1 MSSEAG
7 GATPRGD
14 ALGGGGTAGPAT
26 QFGIGQPVPR
36 VEDPRLVTGRGRF
49 TDDLELPGQAWIAF
63 CRSPHPHGRIVR
75 IGVDAARRA
84 AGVLAVY
91 RGTDLAGLGG
101 LPCVAQLEGVDGAPA
116 FIPHRPALP
125 TDRVRY
131 VGQAVAAV
139 VAETLQ
145 QARDAADLV
154 ELEVEALPVAIG
166 LAAAA
171 APDAPSVHD
180 EHGSNLCVHWRNG
193 DAASVDAAIAAAA
206 HVTRVTV
213 VNNRVAPGP
222 LEPQSSLAAHE
233 SGRLTLYNPS
243 QGAFAQRNA
252 AAAIFGMERDAVRVV
267 SGDTGGGF
275 GVRGGLHPETV
286 MCLFAA
292 RDLER
297 PVKWRGDRSD
307 MFLADCHGRDNVTT
321 GTLALDAEGR
331 MVALK
336 VETLANLGAYC
347 SNVGP
352 FVPTLAGG
360 RVCGT
365 VYRVA
370 NICHDVRCVFTNTMP
385 VSAYRGAGRPEA
397 AYITERLIEAAA
409 RELGMDSRELRRRNF
424 IRPQDLPYTN
434 HAGMPIASGAFEET
448 MDLAVARAD
457 WEGFPVRR
465 EASARAGKL
474 RGIGLGCYIE
484 SSGGAP
490 QEEAR
495 VAVDDD
501 GAIEAVVG
509 TYSHGQGHETA
520 FAQIIAETFGVGMER
535 VRLVQGDTARVRF
548 GGGTGG
554 SRSGQMGG
562 VAVLRAAR
570 EVIEQG
576 AGVAAEALQ
585 VERDRIGYQAGV
597 YAVADGTGRMTL
609 AEAARAAPGISGAAL
624 AETLRYQRDS
634 AYTFPNGCHV
644 AEVEIDP
651 ETGVVQV
658 VKYTA
663 VDDCGRVIN
672 PLLAAGQVHGGV
684 AQGLGQALLEAV
696 RYDADGQLVTGSYMD
711 YAVPRAAHVPSIG
724 VSFNEVLEPGNEL
737 GAKGI
742 GEGGACGAPPAIVHA
757 ALDALAPLGVTALDM
772 PLTPER
778 VWRAVREARG

>member
-1 MSSEAG
+1 MK
-7 GATPRGD
+7 
-14 ALGGGGTAGPAT
+14 
-26 QFGIGQPVPR
+26 FGIGQPVPR

-49 TDDLELPGQAWIAF
+49 TDDLELPGQAWVAF
-63 CRSPHPHGRIVR
+63 ARSPYPHGRIVR
-75 IGVDAARRA
+75 IDVAAARQA
-84 AGVLAVY
+84 PGVLAVY
-91 RGTDLAGLGG
+91 RGEDLASLGG
-101 LPCVAQLEGVDGAPA
+101 LPCVAQLKDKDGEPA
-116 FIPHRPALP
+116 FIPHRPVLP

-145 QARDAADLV
+145 QARDAAELV
-154 ELEVEALPVAIG
+154 ELEVASLPVAID

-171 APDAPSVHD
+171 APDAPAVHA
-180 EHGSNLCVHWRNG
+180 ERGSNLCVHWRNG
-193 DAASVDAAIAAAA
+193 DAAAVDAAIAAAA
-206 HVTRVTV
+206 HVTRVSV

-222 LEPQSSLAAHE
+222 LEPQCSVAVDDA
-233 SGRLTLYNPS
+233 GRLTLYNPS

-286 MCLFAA
+286 ACLFAA
-292 RDLER
+292 RALGR

-321 GTLALDAEGR
+321 GTLALDAAGR

-347 SNVGP
+347 STVGP

-365 VYRVA
+365 VYRIGQ
-370 NICHDVRCVFTNTMP
+370 ICHDVRCVFTNTMP
-385 VSAYRGAGRPEA
+385 VTAYRGAGRPEA
-397 AYITERLIEAAA
+397 AYIMERLVEAAA

-424 IRPQDLPYTN
+424 IRQQDLPYTN
-434 HAGMPIASGAFEET
+434 HAGIPIASGAFEDT
-448 MDLAVARAD
+448 MDMAVAHAD
-457 WEGFPVRR
+457 WDGFPARR
-465 EASARAGKL
+465 AASERAGRL
-474 RGIGLGCYIE
+474 RGIGLGCYVE
-484 SSGGAP
+484 SSGGQP

-495 VAVDDD
+495 VHVDAD

-520 FAQIIAETFGVGMER
+520 FAQIIADAFGVELER
-535 VRLVQGDTARVRF
+535 VRLVQGDTERVRF

-570 EVIEQG
+570 AVIEQG

-585 VERDRIGYQAGV
+585 VERSRIAYEAGV
-597 YAVADGTGRMTL
+597 YAVAGGALRMTL
-609 AEAARAAPGISGAAL
+609 AEAARAAPGISGEAL
-624 AETLRYQRDS
+624 AQTLRYQRDA

-644 AEVEIDP
+644 AEVEVDVD
-651 ETGVVQV
+651 TGAVRV

-684 AQGLGQALLEAV
+684 AQGLGQALSEAV
-696 RYDADGQLVTGSYMD
+696 RYGADGQLVTGSYMD
-711 YAVPRAAHVPSIG
+711 YAVPRATHTPFMAVA
-724 VSFNEVLEPGNEL
+724 FNEVPEPGNEL

-757 ALDALAPLGVTALDM
+757 ALDALAPLGVAALDM

-778 VWRAVREARG
+778 VWRAVRAAPGHKSVDNRKASE